1 MTPAA
6 RARGG
11 SLTKGTRRR
20 PLRHHLQASRV
31 PDGKEMPADGLG
43 AVNESTV
50 SHVLRIGA
58 PSLCS
63 GATRTLYAPGAAHHV
78 CLLQS
83 ARKLCKQQF
92 PVAAGLSHGT
102 SVRGDGGQA
111 HPPPGR
117 IVLLG
122 PRLVHPLLRTRRLG
136 VTAGRY
142 LRAAGLRR
150 WWRRRRRL
158 SLPGALHRSFV
169 ESALLLL
176 ILWACSSTCGG
187 LASSARLV
195 AGRPVPPT

>member
-1 MTPAA
+1 MLSDHTTYAPAKHHAA
-6 RARGG
+6 RA
-11 SLTKGTRRR
+11 
-20 PLRHHLQASRV
+20 A
-31 PDGKEMPADGLG
+31 ADGLG

-117 IVLLG
+117 IVSLR
-122 PRLVHPLLRTRRLG
+122 PRLVHPLLWARRLG
-136 VTAGRY
+136 AAAGRY
-142 LRAAGLRR
+142 LRAAGLLRRR
-150 WWRRRRRL
+150 WRRRRL
-158 SLPGALHRSFV
+158 SGLPWVHHRSFV

-176 ILWACSSTCGG
+176 ILWACSSTWCGW
-187 LASSARLV
+187 LTTSARLV
-195 AGRPVPPT
+195 AGRPARLDFPHRQPPCER

>member
-1 MTPAA
+1 MPTDRTTYALAKHHGA
-6 RARGG
+6 RA
-11 SLTKGTRRR
+11 
-20 PLRHHLQASRV
+20 A
-31 PDGKEMPADGLG
+31 ADGLG

-50 SHVLRIGA
+50 SHVMRIGA
-58 PSLCS
+58 PSPCS

-92 PVAAGLSHGT
+92 PVAAGLSHRT

-111 HPPPGR
+111 HPRPGR

-122 PRLVHPLLRTRRLG
+122 PRLVHPILRTRRLG

-150 WWRRRRRL
+150 WWRRRRL
-158 SLPGALHRSFV
+158 SGLPGVLHSSFV
-169 ESALLLL
+169 ESPHLLL
-176 ILWACSSTCGG
+176 ILLACSSTCSG
-187 LASSARLV
+187 LTSSARLV
-195 AGRPVPPT
+195 AGRPAA